1 MAIQILLKHKEHI
14 NDNKMRLEFYIG
26 IFLEHPGRRRASLSD
41 SPEFPSGQPG
51 VSVQY
56 SSGALGINE

>member
-14 NDNKMRLEFYIG
+14 NDNKMRLEIYSG
-26 IFLEHPGRRRASLSD
+26 IFLEHPGRRRTSVSD
-41 SPEFPSGQPG
+41 CLEFPSGQPG

-56 SSGALGINE
+56 SSGPLGINE